1 MRMHARDDHR
11 GRIEARQAL
20 DDRYRAP
27 LMAFFLR
34 RLSDRTEAEDL
45 VQEVFVRML
54 ARGAS
59 EDVRSADAFVFAVA
73 GNLLRDRAR
82 LAATRSLSAHDPL
95 DALTEGRDANLVEH
109 CAPDRVLLG
118 RERLAL
124 ASRALAELSPRTR
137 NIFVLYRMENMR
149 RRDIAML
156 YGISVSAVEKHIAK
170 ALEHL
175 MARLGR

>member
-1 MRMHARDDHR
+1 MYAREARAEDA
-11 GRIEARQAL
+11 ARQAL
-20 DDRYRAP
+20 DERYRAP

-34 RLSDRTEAEDL
+34 RLGDRAEAEDL

-54 ARGAS
+54 ARGGP
-59 EDVRSADAFVFAVA
+59 EEIRSADAFVFAIA

-82 LAATRSLSAHDPL
+82 LAATHSAAAHQPL
-95 DALTEGRDANLVEH
+95 DSAADTADENLVEH
-109 CAPDRVLLG
+109 STPDRVLLG

-124 ASRALAELSPRTR
+124 VSRALAELSPRTR
-137 NIFVLYRMENMR
+137 HIFVLYRMENMR

-156 YGISVSAVEKHIAK
+156 YGITVSAVEKHIAK

-175 MARLGR
+175 MARLGS

>member
-1 MRMHARDDHR
+1 MYAREARTDDA
-11 GRIEARQAL
+11 ARQAL
-20 DDRYRAP
+20 DARYRAP

-34 RLSDRTEAEDL
+34 RLSDRAEAEDL

-59 EDVRSADAFVFAVA
+59 DDIRSADAFVFAIA

-82 LAATRSLSAHDPL
+82 LQATRSASAHDPL
-95 DALTEGRDANLVEH
+95 DPAADAPDDNLVEH
-109 CAPDRVLLG
+109 STPDRVLLG

-124 ASRALAELSPRTR
+124 VSRALAELAPRTR

-156 YGISVSAVEKHIAK
+156 YGITVSAVEKHIAK
-170 ALEHL
+170 ALEHV
-175 MARLGR
+175 MRRLER

>member
-1 MRMHARDDHR
+1 MYAREARTDDA
-11 GRIEARQAL
+11 ARQAL
-20 DDRYRAP
+20 DARYRAP

-34 RLSDRTEAEDL
+34 RLSDRAEAEDL

-54 ARGAS
+54 ARGGA
-59 EDVRSADAFVFAVA
+59 EEIRSADAFVFAIA

-82 LAATRSLSAHDPL
+82 LQATRSASAHDPL
-95 DALTEGRDANLVEH
+95 DPAADSPDDNLVEH
-109 CAPDRVLLG
+109 STPDRVLLG

-124 ASRALAELSPRTR
+124 VSRALAELAPRTR

-156 YGISVSAVEKHIAK
+156 YGITVSAVEKHIAK
-170 ALEHL
+170 ALEHV
-175 MARLGR
+175 MRRLER

>member
-1 MRMHARDDHR
+1 MYAREAR
-11 GRIEARQAL
+11 SEEQARQAL
-20 DDRYRAP
+20 DERYRAP

-34 RLSDRTEAEDL
+34 RLSDRAEAEDL
-45 VQEVFVRML
+45 VQEVFVRMV

-59 EDVRSADAFVFAVA
+59 DDIRSADAFVFAIA

-82 LAATRSLSAHDPL
+82 LRTTRSVAAHDPL
-95 DALTEGRDANLVEH
+95 DPAADGADENLVEH
-109 CAPDRVLLG
+109 STPDRVLLG

-124 ASRALAELSPRTR
+124 VQRALGELPERTR

-156 YGISVSAVEKHIAK
+156 YGITVSAVEKHIAK
-170 ALEHL
+170 ALDHL
-175 MARLGR
+175 MRRLEA

>member
-1 MRMHARDDHR
+1 MYAREARTDDA
-11 GRIEARQAL
+11 ARQAL
-20 DDRYRAP
+20 DARYRAP

-34 RLSDRTEAEDL
+34 RLSDRAEAEDL

-59 EDVRSADAFVFAVA
+59 DDIRSADAFVFAIA

-82 LAATRSLSAHDPL
+82 LQATRSASAHDPL
-95 DALTEGRDANLVEH
+95 DPAADGADDNLVEH
-109 CAPDRVLLG
+109 STPDRVLLG

-124 ASRALAELSPRTR
+124 VSRALAELAPRTR

-156 YGISVSAVEKHIAK
+156 YGITVSAVEKHIAK
-170 ALEHL
+170 ALEHV
-175 MARLGR
+175 MRRLER